1 MGQPAA
7 DTAVQWKKIEAM
19 RLPDMNLPR
28 AGHSVF
34 YVNGE
39 LTVVGGHSLGFV
51 MSRTAE
57 YFSEGQWHLMNTVYM
72 HDNGTAVVMDEGRK
86 VLLTGG
92 HEKDFGIGQSFG
104 VELYYPESR
113 IFDGFGCL
121 DHKRAFAQGVMMG
134 NGVVLITGNHQGN
147 DSFERFDGQ
156 KYFHHVKDVA
166 CWRSSPYLLSVA
178 PDDAIAFGPVWRNDG
193 FQPCDTVDRLKGEP
207 FRVPLLREWIP
218 CVYDQN
224 SHAAEAFIGD
234 ETAGNYAYLIA
245 AKNAQDD
252 IAFILVNDTV
262 FSLLPTARPVPLEMQ
277 GRRITYDRTAIANR
291 QAHRAYLVGNDTTG
305 RAYVVAVEYDKQPAP
320 LTLYY
325 TDPLPDFGN
334 TTPVLT
340 PDGDLIVTGGIAEDN
355 FSPFSTVWLLPMS
368 ERKAAAVAEAH
379 SRKVGLWVLCGLL
392 AVALV
397 LVTCFASLRAK
408 RSNPEQPLEQ
418 SNDGL
423 DCFVVPPRND
433 GSEKSVPDEQPT
445 TQPDSASNEL
455 LARII
460 ELVETERLYLNP
472 NLKLTDVANVLA
484 VHHKA
489 VSACINAQ
497 GCTFNQ
503 WINDYRLRHAKNLLQ
518 QMPDMKIS
526 TVALESGFANERTF
540 FRVFKEATGMSPKEW
555 AAQQYPIG

>member
-1 MGQPAA
+1 M
-7 DTAVQWKKIEAM
+7 
-19 RLPDMNLPR
+19 
-28 AGHSVF
+28 
-34 YVNGE
+34 
-39 LTVVGGHSLGFV
+39 
-51 MSRTAE
+51 
-57 YFSEGQWHLMNTVYM
+57 
-72 HDNGTAVVMDEGRK
+72 
-86 VLLTGG
+86 
-92 HEKDFGIGQSFG
+92 
-104 VELYYPESR
+104 
-113 IFDGFGCL
+113 
-121 DHKRAFAQGVMMG
+121 
-134 NGVVLITGNHQGN
+134 
-147 DSFERFDGQ
+147 
-156 KYFHHVKDVA
+156 
-166 CWRSSPYLLSVA
+166 
-178 PDDAIAFGPVWRNDG
+178 
-193 FQPCDTVDRLKGEP
+193 
-207 FRVPLLREWIP
+207 PLLREWIP

-245 AKNAQDD
+245 AKNAYGDV
-252 IAFILVNDTV
+252 AFILVNDTV
-262 FSLLPTARPVPLEMQ
+262 FSLLPTVLPVPLAMQ
-277 GRRITYDRTAIANR
+277 GRRITYDRTAIADK

-397 LVTCFASLRAK
+397 LMAVRRFASLRAK

-418 SNDGL
+418 TNDGL

-433 GSEKSVPDEQPT
+433 GSEKSVPNEQPAP
-445 TQPDSASNEL
+445 QPDSASNEL
-455 LARII
+455 MTRITQWM
-460 ELVETERLYLNP
+460 EEERLYLNP
-472 NLKLTDVANVLA
+472 ELKITDVAEALA
-484 VHHKA
+484 VHRNA

-503 WINDYRLRHAKNLLQ
+503 WVTDYRLQHAKNLLLENS
-518 QMPDMKIS
+518 DMKIS
-526 TVALESGFANERTF
+526 TVGLESGFANERTF
-540 FRVFKEATGMSPKEW
+540 FRVFKDATGMTPKEW
-555 AAQQYPIG
+555 AEKQ